1 MKNIFHKIKKKIQE
15 KQNKQ
20 ISERTQKV
28 CNFLNRYS
36 LIFHY
41 LLSCA
46 ICFVIECASR
56 HSLLA
61 GFEFIGHQPLVYLY
75 NAMIVFITFLP
86 VYLFRR
92 RALARILI
100 GSIWTFMGIINGCV
114 LLNRITPFG
123 FTDLKLISDLL
134 EMKSNYFTDFQ
145 MFLVITGIV
154 LFLIL
159 CIIYF
164 FIGPK
169 YKGKRRIWFNVVA
182 LLSCF
187 LWVPMVTDAAVANH
201 VLSDY
206 FSNIAEGYKDYGF
219 VYGFSISLLDQGM
232 SKPETYTKETVTA
245 IEDKVEELSD
255 TTSSEKKPNVI
266 LVLLESFVDPS

>member
-1 MKNIFHKIKKKIQE
+1 MSWLIYIAVGGKSVLPPTDTYELLRCKATFAILETRVLQGGFQMKNIFHKIKKKIQE

-86 VYLFRR
+86 VYLLRR

-100 GSIWTFMGIINGCV
+100 GSIWTCMWSIDG
-114 LLNRITPFG
+114 
-123 FTDLKLISDLL
+123 
-134 EMKSNYFTDFQ
+134 
-145 MFLVITGIV
+145 
-154 LFLIL
+154 
-159 CIIYF
+159 
-164 FIGPK
+164 
-169 YKGKRRIWFNVVA
+169 
-182 LLSCF
+182 CF
-187 LWVPMVTDAAVANH
+187 LWYLITPV
-201 VLSDY
+201 
-206 FSNIAEGYKDYGF
+206 GF
-219 VYGFSISLLDQGM
+219 
-232 SKPETYTKETVTA
+232 TY
-245 IEDKVEELSD
+245 L
-255 TTSSEKKPNVI
+255 
-266 LVLLESFVDPS
+266 